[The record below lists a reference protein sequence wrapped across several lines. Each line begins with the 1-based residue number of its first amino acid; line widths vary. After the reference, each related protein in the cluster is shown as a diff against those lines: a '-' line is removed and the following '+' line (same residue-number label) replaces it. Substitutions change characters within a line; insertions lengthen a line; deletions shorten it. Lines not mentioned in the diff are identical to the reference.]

1 MEKRLFL
8 FTQCKESGFS
18 KFLFVESGIREIFAS
33 GMRNPGLWNPE
44 YSSRNP
50 ESPKD
55 RIPESKTVLVPLHSA
70 LLSFQ
75 DKIYMKRLVDSKL
88 NLLCRGNLMM
98 MQPETLCSGEANKPK
113 EGSNAKTE
121 RRVCWQA

>member
-1 MEKRLFL
+1 MRLASVSDNIVRIICFPKMEKRLFL
-8 FTQCKESGFS
+8 FTPCKESGFS

-55 RIPESKTVLVPLHSA
+55 GIPESK
-70 LLSFQ
+70 
-75 DKIYMKRLVDSKL
+75 
-88 NLLCRGNLMM
+88 
-98 MQPETLCSGEANKPK
+98 
-113 EGSNAKTE
+113 
-121 RRVCWQA
+121 